1 MFVLVENNRLL
12 CYFDKSILNNFPS
25 FELQAIL
32 ILGELEQS
40 KTLEKETTHE
50 KSENDRRIL
59 NLDKSDIDF
68 KDNSDID
75 IKENSHPISTS
86 PLFLITREI

>member
-1 MFVLVENNRLL
+1 M
-12 CYFDKSILNNFPS
+12 
-25 FELQAIL
+25 QAIL

-86 PLFLITREI
+86 TFTLYLQEKFVADFLVVA